1 MEIGVRARPREG
13 CDVRLAR
20 SPSGLTDRACSLP
33 PLCSFRSTALARRSG
48 RGSSGGPGDLAAG
61 VKASLAER
69 SVSGRNPGC
78 HSQVQGERQRAAAW
92 RSPHPAFLYTRST
105 VRAYGGEEAWRA
117 QRGGRPLQAFCR
129 VTSQNVSP
137 RAQHDLRRQRNF
149 SLVRRVDAVPVRAR
163 WGRPLAALA
172 GSFVFSRFLGTSSP
186 TGGRRGGTH
195 SNPTTRSLPYLFVGS
210 GGGFFPS
217 KPWCSTAPARPLFDA
232 PALGASDRGSRAP
245 SSVRGSDT
253 SEVASPRPER
263 A

>member
-172 GSFVFSRFLGTSSP
+172 GSFVFSRFLRHLVAHRWSARRDAQQSDHAIASVPLCGV
-186 TGGRRGGTH
+186 GRRV
-195 SNPTTRSLPYLFVGS
+195 LPKQALVLDRPG
-210 GGGFFPS
+210 P
-217 KPWCSTAPARPLFDA
+217 APL
-232 PALGASDRGSRAP
+232 
-245 SSVRGSDT
+245 
-253 SEVASPRPER
+253 
-263 A
+263 